1 MDDVDEEGPVIDV
14 KEEEPAADDKEESA
28 ANVNEEDPAPDDDED
43 SVREYEDTSVSIT
56 EKMVDWCFA
65 ELQFK
70 AKIFQENGGL
80 VSVYNGDV
88 VKSDSAIPPDLQA
101 ALKAAVDL
109 LEDVPNHLKDWH
121 PGSDDLV
128 LDLVHP
134 SLFPL
139 VYGRSKVL
147 KEGITTLDDCIERC
161 GEGET
166 LPVRSDDSTS
176 GRVRIGRDILSINLY
191 SNKFQWLPCE
201 VDISA
206 NDGSSAR

>member
-1 MDDVDEEGPVIDV
+1 
-14 KEEEPAADDKEESA
+14 
-28 ANVNEEDPAPDDDED
+28 
-43 SVREYEDTSVSIT
+43 
-56 EKMVDWCFA
+56 MVDWCFA

-70 AKIFQENGGL
+70 AKIFQVNGGL

-101 ALKAAVDL
+101 ALKAAVDPI
-109 LEDVPNHLKDWH
+109 EDVPDRLKDWH

-139 VYGRSKVL
+139 VYGRSKIL

-166 LPVRSDDSTS
+166 LPIRSDDSTS
-176 GRVRIGRDILSINLY
+176 ERVRVERDILTINLY
-191 SNKFQWLPCE
+191 SKKFQWLPCD

-206 NDGSSAR
+206 NNGSSVR

>member
-1 MDDVDEEGPVIDV
+1 MAQNEPVDDV
-14 KEEEPAADDKEESA
+14 KEDESA
-28 ANVNEEDPAPDDDED
+28 TNANEEDPVPDDDKNSE
-43 SVREYEDTSVSIT
+43 SQSKDTSVGMT

-80 VSVYNGDV
+80 VSVFNGDV

-101 ALKAAVDL
+101 ALKAAVDP
-109 LEDVPNHLKDWH
+109 LEDVPDRLKDWH

-139 VYGRSKVL
+139 VYGHSKIL

-176 GRVRIGRDILSINLY
+176 GKVWVGHNFVNINIY

-201 VDISA
+201 VDISS
-206 NDGSSAR
+206 NDGSSVR

>member
-1 MDDVDEEGPVIDV
+1 MDHV
-14 KEEEPAADDKEESA
+14 KEELPGTD
-28 ANVNEEDPAPDDDED
+28 VNEKDPAPDDDEN
-43 SVREYEDTSVSIT
+43 SERQSEDTSVGMT

-101 ALKAAVDL
+101 ALKAAVDP
-109 LEDVPNHLKDWH
+109 LEDVPDRLKDWH

-139 VYGRSKVL
+139 VYGRSKIL

-166 LPVRSDDSTS
+166 LLVRSDDSTS
-176 GRVRIGRDILSINLY
+176 ERVRVERDILTINLY
-191 SNKFQWLPCE
+191 SNRFQWLPCE

-206 NDGSSAR
+206 NDGSSVR

>member
-1 MDDVDEEGPVIDV
+1 M
-14 KEEEPAADDKEESA
+14 
-28 ANVNEEDPAPDDDED
+28 
-43 SVREYEDTSVSIT
+43 T

-101 ALKAAVDL
+101 ALKAAVEP
-109 LEDVPNHLKDWH
+109 LEDVPDRLKDWH

-139 VYGRSKVL
+139 VYGRSKIL

-176 GRVRIGRDILSINLY
+176 ERVRVERDILTINLY
-191 SNKFQWLPCE
+191 SNRFQWLPCD

-206 NDGSSAR
+206 NDGSSVR

>member
-1 MDDVDEEGPVIDV
+1 VDDLDEEPVVTDV
-14 KEEEPAADDKEESA
+14 IEEESA
-28 ANVNEEDPAPDDDED
+28 ADLNEEDPAPDDDEG
-43 SVREYEDTSVSIT
+43 SEGNFEDTSVGIT

-88 VKSDSAIPPDLQA
+88 VKSDSAIPPELQA
-101 ALKAAVDL
+101 ALKAAVDP
-109 LEDVPNHLKDWH
+109 LEDVPDRLKDWH

-147 KEGITTLDDCIERC
+147 KEGTTNLDDCIERC

-166 LPVRSDDSTS
+166 LPVRSDDSTL
-176 GRVRIGRDILSINLY
+176 GRVRVEGDILNINLY

-206 NDGSSAR
+206 NVGGFVR

>member
-1 MDDVDEEGPVIDV
+1 MDHV
-14 KEEEPAADDKEESA
+14 KEELPGTD
-28 ANVNEEDPAPDDDED
+28 VNEKDPAPDDDEN
-43 SVREYEDTSVSIT
+43 SERQSEDTSVGMT

-101 ALKAAVDL
+101 ALKAAVDP
-109 LEDVPNHLKDWH
+109 LEDVPDRLKDWH

-139 VYGRSKVL
+139 VYGRSKIL

-176 GRVRIGRDILSINLY
+176 ERVRVERDILTINLY
-191 SNKFQWLPCE
+191 SNRFQWLPCD

-206 NDGSSAR
+206 NDGSSVR